1 MIAEKQVVGRIDLG
15 AFGDYNDPDFYEIE
29 NGCAIIDYGF
39 KANAYEDI
47 LLNLGG
53 ELQAEGF
60 LKYTEEHEHGVFAG
74 DGYTIIF

>member
-1 MIAEKQVVGRIDLG
+1 MTNKIIGRIDIG
-15 AFGDYNDPDFYEIE
+15 AFRDYDDPDFYEIKD
-29 NGCAIIDYGF
+29 GCAIIDYGF

-60 LKYTEEHEHGVFAG
+60 LKYTEEHKQGVFVG
-74 DGYTIIF
+74 DGYSIEF